1 MFELTTYTNYLIV
14 SAVLFSI
21 GTIGVLISR
30 NLIVMF
36 MCIELML
43 NAANLALITFSR
55 MHNNLDGHVMVFLIL
70 TVAAAEAAVG
80 LAIII
85 MIFRNKDSI
94 DADKFNLLKR

>member
-1 MFELTTYTNYLIV
+1 MIPVEHFLLV
-14 SAVLFSI
+14 SAIIFVV
-21 GTIGVLISR
+21 GTNGVLISR

-36 MCIELML
+36 MSIELML
-43 NAANLALITFSR
+43 NAANLALIAFSR

-85 MIFRNKDSI
+85 MIFRNKNSI
-94 DADKFNLLKR
+94 DADKFNLLKW